1 MLYYYGLLTV
11 FAIIVYLMVVDP
23 NVSTWIY
30 LQSMNLWV
38 EIKRRYYLIT
48 IGAVVKW
55 NNYKLMKEIKKIRK
69 EKNLPD
75 D

>member
-55 NNYKLMKEIKKIRK
+55 NNYKLMKEIKKIQK